1 MNRQEFTKVLSECRK
16 QNGMLVKELCF
27 KLQCMSS
34 DLYKFEN
41 AKHNYNMQKCFEYLN
56 AIDTKLA
63 ISTAEGNNI
72 VFEDYAALLKFVV
85 DTRIAQGYSQRRLA
99 SEIGCA
105 YVTIAYFEKQKTVMT
120 IDTFLKIADALKL
133 TVDISPKTA

>member
-1 MNRQEFTKVLSECRK
+1 MNRQEFTKALSEYRK
-16 QNGMLVKELCF
+16 QNNMLVKELCF

-56 AIDTKLA
+56 AIGTKLV
-63 ISTAEGNNI
+63 ISTTEDDNI
-72 VFEDYAALLKFVV
+72 VFEDYTALLKFVV
-85 DTRIAQGYSQRRLA
+85 DTRIARGYSQRRLA

-120 IDTFLKIADALKL
+120 IDTFLKIADALRL
-133 TVDISPKTA
+133 IVGISAKN